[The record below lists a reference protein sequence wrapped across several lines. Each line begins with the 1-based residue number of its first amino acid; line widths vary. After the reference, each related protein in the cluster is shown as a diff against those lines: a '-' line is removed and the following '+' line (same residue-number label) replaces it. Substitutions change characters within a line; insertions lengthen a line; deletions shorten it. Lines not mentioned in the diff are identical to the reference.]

1 MGLYLMLGLIS
12 SFLLDESRSH
22 DDVDIFYA
30 VRRNEKRSELAIF
43 CLKKFG
49 FVNSKAD
56 PSLIFYESRLSL
68 PMDLLAAD
76 FEECPAMEEAADV
89 LQVKGLARF
98 RQFDL
103 SYAILV
109 EALNCSD
116 DWASFVS
123 FVNGKLKFSIGLA
136 IVLDFMHRIS
146 ISLQVAD
153 TSVGASLQIRF
164 KKLPSPT
171 SR

>member
-1 MGLYLMLGLIS
+1 MLSLIS
-12 SFLLDESRSH
+12 SFLLNESGSH

-30 VRRNEKRSELAIF
+30 MRGNEKRSELAIF

-49 FVNSKAD
+49 FVDSKAD
-56 PSLIFYESRLSL
+56 PSLVFNESRLSL

-76 FEECPAMEEAADV
+76 FEEGLAVKEAPDV

-109 EALNCSD
+109 EALNRCSD
-116 DWASFVS
+116 DWAGFVS
-123 FVNGKLKFSIGLA
+123 FVNGKLKFFIGLA
-136 IVLDFMHRIS
+136 IVFDFLHRIS
-146 ISLQVAD
+146 ISLRVAD

-164 KKLPSPT
+164 RKLPSPT